1 MWGKKKNKAKNADAP
16 KGYVNDMSPEQE

>member
-1 MWGKKKNKAKNADAP
+1 MWGKKKNKAKNAGAP